1 MATLNDL
8 FPGQTGR
15 LELIRVMLRLQLPE
29 LRQQPRDE
37 DLKPELEERL
47 RKGLQ
52 EVRRG

>member
-15 LELIRVMLRLQLPE
+15 LELIRVMLRLQMPE
-29 LRQQPRDE
+29 LRQRPRDE
-37 DLKPELEERL
+37 ELGPDLEQRL
-47 RKGLQ
+47 RKGLD